1 MILNLYS
8 LKNRLSGIYE
18 RPVAENCEVKDY
30 IESLARTLASQPVDS
45 LNFYKEFDA
54 YFVGTFDTK
63 SAIIILLTSRFKNN
77 LFLDIIVILIKTILL
92 GSINSGCKRAES
104 F

>member
-18 RPVAENCEVKDY
+18 RPVAEQCEIKDY
-30 IESLARTLASQPVDS
+30 IENLARTLASQPVDS

-63 SAIIILLTSRFKNN
+63 SAE
-77 LFLDIIVILIKTILL
+77 IKPAIEFV
-92 GSINSGCKRAES
+92 GSLEGICLSFIGAKEIKDGGKQES
-104 F
+104 C

>member
-18 RPVAENCEVKDY
+18 RPVAEQCEVKDY
-30 IESLARTLASQPVDS
+30 IESLAHNFASLPVEA

-63 SAIIILLTSRFKNN
+63 TAVIIPAEDF
-77 LFLDIIVILIKTILL
+77 V
-92 GSINSGCKRAES
+92 GSLEGICLSFIGAKSGDKHGREEQS
-104 F
+104 N

>member
-18 RPVAENCEVKDY
+18 RPVAEQCETKDY

-63 SAIIILLTSRFKNN
+63 SA
-77 LFLDIIVILIKTILL
+77 VITVSNEFV
-92 GSINSGCKRAES
+92 GSLEGICLSFIGAKSGDENVGKEA
-104 F
+104 

>member
-1 MILNLYS
+1 MIMYLYS

-18 RPVAENCEVKDY
+18 RPVAEQCESKDY
-30 IESLARTLASQPVDS
+30 IESLSRTLASQPVES

-63 SAIIILLTSRFKNN
+63 SAEVKPCSEF
-77 LFLDIIVILIKTILL
+77 L
-92 GSINSGCKRAES
+92 GSLESICLGFISIKSGDSDVGQKES
-104 F
+104 A

>member
-18 RPVAENCEVKDY
+18 RPVAEIVESKDY
-30 IESLARTLASQPVDS
+30 IESLARTLASQSVES

-54 YFVGTFDTK
+54 YFIGTFDTK
-63 SAIIILLTSRFKNN
+63 SAVITPCDEFVGSLEGICLSFIGAKSEKVNEQESRE
-77 LFLDIIVILIKTILL
+77 
-92 GSINSGCKRAES
+92 A
-104 F
+104 

>member
-63 SAIIILLTSRFKNN
+63 SA
-77 LFLDIIVILIKTILL
+77 VIAPADEFL
-92 GSINSGCKRAES
+92 GSLEGICLAFIGAKSGEKDVGQKVEG
-104 F
+104 

>member
-18 RPVAENCEVKDY
+18 RPVAEQCDVKDY

-63 SAIIILLTSRFKNN
+63 SAEIKPAEEFVGSLEGICLSFIGAKSGDKNGE
-77 LFLDIIVILIKTILL
+77 DK
-92 GSINSGCKRAES
+92 A
-104 F
+104 